1 VIRAIV
7 ISLVVAAITFAV
19 VLVALEV
26 IFPR

>member
-1 VIRAIV
+1 MSRAIV
-7 ISLVVAAITFAV
+7 ISLVVAAITFVV